1 MPFDRLRVKFEN
13 GAGIIF
19 QLEEKIID
27 LKKDEQ
33 LEKKINGAFSYSNDF
48 IDSFLF
54 EGKIVMING
63 SFEGSI
69 SEEEFTD
76 VTNEKVY
83 IKGFIDGDHIS
94 FVKSYP
100 FSYYLSED
108 ETEIVFDPYK
118 KGHDVIYDGYLNTQS
133 NEFEGNWEI
142 KIKEEKLY
150 HGKYEINLEVG
161 FFKLEINDC
170 I

>member
-1 MPFDRLRVKFEN
+1 M
-13 GAGIIF
+13 
-19 QLEEKIID
+19 
-27 LKKDEQ
+27 DEPI
-33 LEKKINGAFSYSNDF
+33 EKKIKGVFSYSNDF
-48 IDSFLF
+48 IDSFSF
-54 EGKIVMING
+54 EGNIVLIDG
-63 SFEGSI
+63 SFEGYV
-69 SEEEFTD
+69 SEEEFTE

-94 FVKSYP
+94 FVKTYP
-100 FSYYLSED
+100 FSYYLSDD
-108 ETEIVFDPYK
+108 EIEIVFDSNN
-118 KGHDVIYDGYLNTQS
+118 KGHDVIYDGYLNIHS

-142 KIKEEKLY
+142 KIKEEKLH